1 MFLFFSGYSLLL
13 SVFDSVVCPQAKSFS
28 KIQNFTRITESFTQW
43 L

>member
-13 SVFDSVVCPQAKSFS
+13 SVFDRVVCPQAKSFS
-28 KIQNFTRITESFTQW
+28 KIQKNTEIIESLTQW